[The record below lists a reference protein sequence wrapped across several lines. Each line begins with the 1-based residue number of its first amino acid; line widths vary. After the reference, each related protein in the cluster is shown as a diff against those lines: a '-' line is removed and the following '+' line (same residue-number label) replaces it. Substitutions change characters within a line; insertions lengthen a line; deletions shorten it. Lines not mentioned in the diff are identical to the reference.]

1 MNFVEFFNSNS
12 FQAVANLTEVV
23 GFSLAVATYV
33 KTSLINKKLF
43 KGEKMAV
50 SKDVVFNTF
59 AFDPKYTGREE
70 IKKAEFSG
78 RVIIDPKTNQVT
90 EGQDIVGQIP
100 LNPNKTFLVSKAVFD
115 YAVSKGWLNVAMWD
129 AKMTTYETVGD
140 RRVATAQGGLIFGDE
155 V

>member
-33 KTSLINKKLF
+33 KTSIIKAKLF
-43 KGEKMAV
+43 KGDTMAV
-50 SKDVVFNTF
+50 NKSEVYNTF
-59 AFDPKYTGREE
+59 AFDPKYIGSEE

-78 RVIIDPKTNQVT
+78 RVIINPKTNEIT
-90 EGQDIVGQIP
+90 EGAEIVNQIP
-100 LNPNKTFLVSKAVFD
+100 ANHNKTFLVNKAVFD
-115 YAVSKGWLNVAMWD
+115 YAINNGWLNVAMWD
-129 AKMTTYETVGD
+129 AKKTTYETVGD
-140 RRVATAQGGLIFGDE
+140 KRVATAQGGLIFGDE